1 MIFPFLPFMVHDFF
15 PELSRDELGQYIV
28 RSINPLTLIIM
39 FLIAGRKAGF
49 LGSAFFVGSFA
60 GSLMWGWISDLWG
73 RRPVLLMGIC
83 GTIFSQLLFGF
94 RLG

>member
-1 MIFPFLPFMVHDFF
+1 
-15 PELSRDELGQYIV
+15 
-28 RSINPLTLIIM
+28 M
-39 FLIAGRKAGF
+39 FLIVGRKAGF

-94 RLG
+94 RLVYHKQKY